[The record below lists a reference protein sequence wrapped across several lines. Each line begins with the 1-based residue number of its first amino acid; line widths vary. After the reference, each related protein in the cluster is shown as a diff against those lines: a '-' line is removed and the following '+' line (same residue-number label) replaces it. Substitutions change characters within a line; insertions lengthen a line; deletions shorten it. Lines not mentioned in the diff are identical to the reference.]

1 MGNPEELLDTARR
14 LWYSDKDAQGAQQIL
29 DSIMEDHPDSPEAEE
44 AAELRDLIAALQPL
58 GKFGSDGP
66 KGWRHTVREN
76 ALAIVTFLIVM
87 FVALRWRIGAMWVA
101 TAIWFLLSL
110 VFGLLAFLLKPDKRK
125 RR

>member
-1 MGNPEELLDTARR
+1 MGNPEDLLDAARR

-29 DSIMEDHPDSPEAEE
+29 DGIIGDHPDSPEAEE
-44 AAELRDLIAALQPL
+44 AAELLDLIAALQPL
-58 GKFGSDGP
+58 GESGSEGP

-87 FVALRWRIGAMWVA
+87 FVALRWRIKAMWVA
-101 TAIWFLLSL
+101 TAMWFLLSL
-110 VFGLLAFLLKPDKRK
+110 VFGLLAFLSKPDKRK